1 MLMHPHLKRWGQ
13 FWAPLYKKVLKL
25 LESIQRRDM
34 KMVIFL
40 EGKKCEEQLRSLG
53 LFSPK
58 KRRLRETSWQL
69 LLLTGS
75 REALLRYGVS
85 NRAWG
90 NGTELCQKYGFIFEW
105 SCTEIRVG
113 DSDIVGPFQLSIFCN
128 SIVLTKTSVCYQQ
141 IILLNPKSCI
151 LLATIKEIDYSR
163 QNKDIILESNILLSC
178 LITIML
184 FQNSYLLMNRDKASA
199 KLLFLHV
206 LRREW
211 VQFTSLQQEIPCT
224 YLEISIRAVE
234 IYDSRLWLNSYA

>member
-53 LFSPK
+53 
-58 KRRLRETSWQL
+58 
-69 LLLTGS
+69 
-75 REALLRYGVS
+75 LLRYGVS